1 VGKFDET
8 AVMEQ
13 LADLH
18 TYKRLVIKIGSNV
31 LTDKA
36 GLPDGPR
43 MEKLAAE
50 IASLKKSGLE
60 IVLVSSG
67 AVAAGRATI
76 QVPDKTDLVSA
87 RQLLASIG
95 QVQLIGRYAALFQDA
110 GLHCSQVLVT
120 KEDFRDKVHYKNML
134 GCFETLLPQPIIPVV
149 NENDVISVS
158 ELMFTDNDELAGLI
172 AAMIRADALII
183 LTNVNGLY
191 TGNPSDPTSS
201 LIEEVAPTLS
211 DLSGYI
217 QTQKSDFGRGGMLT
231 KSSMARKTARL
242 GITVHVANG
251 KTDGIL
257 HSVLGGKAQHTTFLP
272 LRKSSGQKRWIAHT
286 DRYAKGRIQIND
298 GAKAALLGSK
308 ASSLLPVGIV
318 KIMGDFNRNDIVQII
333 DLQEN
338 LVGLGLARYHS
349 DTAKG
354 LIGKHNEPPL
364 VHYDY
369 LYIHQENH

>member
-1 VGKFDET
+1 MQALT
-8 AVMEQ
+8 EQ
-13 LADLH
+13 N
-18 TYKRLVIKIGSNV
+18 TPTFSYKRLVIKIGSNV
-31 LTDKA
+31 LTDKN

-43 MEKLAAE
+43 MEKLVTE
-50 IASLKKSGLE
+50 ISTLKKAGLE

-76 QVPDKTDLVSA
+76 KVPEKIDLVSA
-87 RQLLASIG
+87 RQLLASVG
-95 QVQLIGRYAALFQDA
+95 QVQLIARYAHLFGQAD
-110 GLHCSQVLVT
+110 LHCSQVLVT

-172 AAMIRADALII
+172 ASMIRADALII
-183 LTNVNGLY
+183 LTNVGGLY
-191 TGNPSDPTSS
+191 TGNPSDPSS
-201 LIEEVAPTLS
+201 QLIEEVPPTLA

-251 KTDGIL
+251 KTDHIL
-257 HSVLGGKAQHTTFLP
+257 HSVLQNKVPHTTFLP
-272 LRKSSGQKRWIAHT
+272 LKKSSGQKRWIAHT
-286 DRYAKGRIQIND
+286 DRYAKGKVQIND

-318 KIMGDFNRNDIVQII
+318 KIIGDFNRNDIVQII
-333 DLQEN
+333 DLKDN
-338 LVGLGLARYHS
+338 LIGMGLARYHS
-349 DTAKG
+349 ETAKS
-354 LIGKHNEPPL
+354 LIGRHNEPAL